1 MKNFLMGLVAYII
14 SYGIFYFL
22 YRKLG
27 AKKLINHKISKRVG
41 LFLIAFI
48 FYMAGI
54 SVTDSFDITK
64 EYHFLFI
71 GLFIGPTIA
80 LLPFIVPINNNKI
93 KS

>member
-1 MKNFLMGLVAYII
+1 MENFLKGLVAYII
-14 SYGIFYFL
+14 SYGIFYFI

-27 AKKLINHKISKRVG
+27 AKRLINHKITKRFS
-41 LFLIAFI
+41 LLLITFI

-54 SVTDSFDITK
+54 SMADSFNITK

-80 LLPFIVPINNNKI
+80 LIPFIVPINNNKI